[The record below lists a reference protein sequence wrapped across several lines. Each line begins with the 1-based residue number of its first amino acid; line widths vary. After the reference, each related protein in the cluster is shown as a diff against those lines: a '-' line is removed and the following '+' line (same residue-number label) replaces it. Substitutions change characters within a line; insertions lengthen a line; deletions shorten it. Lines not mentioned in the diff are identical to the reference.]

1 MNAQRIGTAVGEPL
15 PQEQLQFAFLL
26 LECEHEPMPPVAHV
40 NLASSEFK
48 ANPFPFYVRLR
59 SEAPVYSTKLP
70 DKRTVWLIT
79 RYEDVLAV
87 LKDDRLSKDRA
98 DAKEQP
104 WMPGM
109 FKPLMRNMLDLDV
122 PDHTRLRGLVHTVF
136 TPRLIENLRGRVQSL
151 ADELLNRVQAR
162 GQVDLVREYA
172 VEIPTTII
180 AEMLGVPMKDRLKF
194 RKWSNAGTA
203 SSASRFGI
211 LRAVPDILLFL
222 RYVRSLVRGRRTSP
236 GNDLISELVLAE
248 QAGDRLSEDELLAM
262 IVLLLVAGHET
273 TVNLIGNG
281 VLALLENPEQLDR
294 LHYDPALIKSGVE
307 ELLRHSGPL
316 ETATERYPREDTC
329 VAGVTIPRGELVF
342 AVLASANRDEE
353 QFENPDRLD
362 LGREPNPHVAFGYGM
377 HYCLGASLA
386 RLEAQVAV
394 ATLFRRAPNLKLA
407 IPSNSLRWKRG
418 LVLRGLESLPVRFDG

>member
-1 MNAQRIGTAVGEPL
+1 
-15 PQEQLQFAFLL
+15 
-26 LECEHEPMPPVAHV
+26 MPPIAHV

-48 ANPFPFYVRLR
+48 ANPFPFYARLR
-59 SEAPVYSTKLP
+59 GEAPVYRTKLP
-70 DKRTVWLIT
+70 DKRAVWLIT
-79 RYEDVLAV
+79 RYQDVLAV
-87 LKDDRLSKDRA
+87 LKDDRFSKDW
-98 DAKEQP
+98 AKAQAQP
-104 WMPGM
+104 WIPGM
-109 FKPLMRNMLDLDV
+109 FKPLMRNMLNLDA

-151 ADELLNRVQAR
+151 ADELLSRVQAR

-172 VEIPTTII
+172 VEIPTTVI
-180 AEMLGVPMKDRLKF
+180 AEILGVPVKDRLKF

-211 LRAVPDILLFL
+211 LKAIPEIVLFI
-222 RYVRSLVRGRRTSP
+222 RYVRSLVRVRRANP
-236 GNDLISELVLAE
+236 ENDLISALALAE
-248 QAGDRLSEDELLAM
+248 QAGDQLSEDELLAM
-262 IVLLLVAGHET
+262 LVLLLVAGHET

-281 VLALLENPEQLDR
+281 VLALLENPDQLDR
-294 LHYDPALIKSGVE
+294 LHNDPALIKSGVE

-316 ETATERYPREDTC
+316 ETATERYPREDTS

-342 AVLASANRDEE
+342 AVLASANRDER

-362 LGREPNPHVAFGYGM
+362 LGRETNPHVAFGYGM

-386 RLEAQVAV
+386 RLEAQIAV
-394 ATLFRRAPNLKLA
+394 ATLFRRVPNLKLG
-407 IPSNSLRWKRG
+407 IPSNRLRWKSG